1 MLRAFRF
8 FCQTRAC
15 AIINAGCLVPG
26 GEANPLAS
34 ILLKMVRRGYSTRR
48 FQLRF
53 SSDAATSAYVCCFR
67 LSLYPAISICCVR
80 RLASCKLNLYREF
93 INVRS
98 ARGQRRH
105 APAGAAPSHPHP
117 VLFANVA
124 FTCMYDFPKK
134 LRCSTNDVSPRGCTS
149 ARHYCWLRTN
159 VQTTPTNVQT
169 SPTKVQGVIG
179 PFSWAA
185 FRGVFSWHAHKCL
198 SAERDRGRACAS
210 PHSPPPQ
217 MALPCFF

>member
-1 MLRAFRF
+1 
-8 FCQTRAC
+8 
-15 AIINAGCLVPG
+15 
-26 GEANPLAS
+26 
-34 ILLKMVRRGYSTRR
+34 MVRRCYFTRR
-48 FQLRF
+48 SQLRF

-67 LSLYPAISICCVR
+67 LSLYPAIGICYSVR
-80 RLASCKLNLYREF
+80 RLASCKLNLYRGS

-98 ARGQRRH
+98 ARGQRRQ

-185 FRGVFSWHAHKCL
+185 FRGIVSWHAHKCCQP
-198 SAERDRGRACAS
+198 SGTGGGPA
-210 PHSPPPQ
+210 PHPTPRR
-217 MALPCFF
+217 LKWLCRVFFQ